1 MNPFYD
7 LNKRLTGI
15 GAEPKT
21 PLVETR
27 TVAAKS
33 PATRT
38 FEEALRTDLRSLME
52 DKSLSQAATTVKK
65 GALHKQEGIPKDKK
79 IGDKKLNSLKKSGTP
94 LEKKRANFALNIQ
107 GKGKKKV
114 DENMSSEE
122 WSNHNMYQTLI
133 RDALNDG
140 VGNGSQTDYMYA
152 IAKELGKPITPAFEK
167 AFHETFNS
175 FFHIHPDDY
184 DDDANYTDHSM
195 RQGEMGLLGN
205 DTAKGH
211 SNWHNSQH
219 GGDLDSDEYD
229 SYDGG
234 DDDEDDEDSG
244 SHYNDYDF
252 GREDR
257 RGLDEADRGFRG
269 VGGARDRED
278 DEHHHLDQ
286 NNSNEKRKFYKLLD
300 DGKLYVKS
308 VSPGNINAAYGDGW
322 LPSKSLALAKGGQ
335 QGMAENK
342 DDADDPVAAFLAK
355 GGKIQQGEPTHKH
368 TPRRKSSNSGDY
380 TDFSMRRGE
389 RGIHG
394 RGYGYDPEDHQSR
407 NDELDYP
414 TKDIRKPEYEGY
426 EGCAECAM
434 GECDMHG
441 EQPKDMNPRNKDW
454 DDAGV
459 ARLRAQKN
467 QRTAKRRVGQRD
479 TGQPPAM
486 TDLDET
492 HSYNELKDI
501 YMWTERHGM
510 PSWKLVARNV
520 LGQSVGHAIDRLCG
534 KHFDTDPDDYEVVAS
549 GSKPKSLSESMK
561 KSGVGKKKCPP
572 MSHIKKMCQDGKSFL
587 EICKM
592 HPDCDRTELKQMV
605 ADCKKKTAPLAE
617 SEEDILSYLKN
628 KIAPANTK
636 SRATSRPYNGRP
648 GAADAHNG
656 MEFEES
662 AMKPDSIHWRDLQN
676 YTGAVNIFTKSGRPV
691 SYGRAVDGMYHG
703 IPLTTFVI
711 KDNLVVKKAM
721 DNNTGDAME
730 EGMFPGSDE
739 YDSKFGKPTA
749 DLDSAFSRGSSPA
762 GGTVYTRKR
771 KEVPFDSDEVEKP
784 VASSDG
790 PRKRGRPAGS
800 KGGGGARLAGTHVPK
815 HARSKEMDEDLDEC
829 PNCGQSMPGHGR
841 GREIDLEAVK
851 QGMGHFVNNV
861 APAARKAAGIAKVVG
876 GAKSTVDYDGDGKKE
891 SGKAEHAGSVDK
903 AIKANNSKSSA
914 KPAAPAKGSNKPA
927 APAKSSDKTAKKAKE
942 GDKPAK
948 KTEEGKGD
956 GNLANN
962 AKPYGKVTRGDVVA
976 GRLGKDEEGG
986 KKKDKKEKKVEET
999 TTGSVATSSGGK
1011 SSGGMSVGKGIYDSW
1026 NRKYNTMLSESI
1038 NITTNSTKGDEG
1050 EEDEHITIDV
1060 SGDDVARIKELL
1072 HSMGV
1077 GGDDG
1082 AEHMHGSQGM
1092 PLDFIEID
1100 EAVGE
1105 EETPKPSAPVPPGPN
1120 GPWQAGSPQAQ
1131 AYSKMSP
1138 ADQKFLGHANPLD
1151 PLILAR
1157 APNGGKPVAASAQAR
1172 ASADAADGVN
1182 QGPRGQTA
1190 APVAAAKPAAPAA
1203 AGGLLA
1209 VGSKGPEVV
1218 ALQKLLGITPADGDF
1233 GPATKA
1239 AVMKKQGELKVAV
1252 DGVWGPESKAAMS
1265 AQAGRVNGQNV
1276 SPEHQ
1281 TAPAPTPPAAKSQA
1295 DKIARFKELL
1305 AQARKRPDSISAA
1318 TASDPNYNPGTY
1330 PGNPSTPPAP
1340 AASAAPFNA
1349 ATPQGFDESISH
1361 FLNKMRLLEDLSAE
1375 EKKEIEALYKELGN
1389 TEQPDPELSSLLNQ
1403 YSGLFPTGSTASSG
1417 ADQAGA
1423 SADAADADAGAAMQS
1438 GANRAA
1444 REKEYGD
1451 NADADDA
1458 AQGAAIRDA
1467 AQAAATANAADG
1479 PDTSGA
1485 GGSAGA
1491 GADAANMAAA
1501 TADAADGPST
1511 GGPGMPLQ
1519 PIPGQTGV
1527 AAIPP
1532 NADKTKPFWVK
1543 GTRFEWKYGSGG
1555 TMAWRQTASPTDKFQ
1570 LNATRDKTSSG
1581 FSGAQLDELAQ
1592 RNSENQRLRE
1602 LAGIAEA
1609 VAPVT
1614 KNAPDYP
1621 TNQVTADTKMMTQ
1634 NLSGGLNGAKSTGQ
1648 TTTPVVA
1655 SQVKRLHSH
1664 VSEGQRMIDL
1674 YKTISA
1680 IENKEG

>member
-21 PLVETR
+21 TLVETR

-33 PATRT
+33 PAKQT

-52 DKSLSQAATTVKK
+52 DKSLSKAAKTVKK

-114 DENMSSEE
+114 NE
-122 WSNHNMYQTLI
+122 WGHDPRELSDPNSIWHQGGGDYD
-133 RDALNDG
+133 RD
-140 VGNGSQTDYMYA
+140 
-152 IAKELGKPITPAFEK
+152 
-167 AFHETFNS
+167 
-175 FFHIHPDDY
+175 PDDQHAELV
-184 DDDANYTDHSM
+184 DAWYSEVEQAVKHRGIKFPISD
-195 RQGEMGLLGN
+195 E
-205 DTAKGH
+205 AI
-211 SNWHNSQH
+211 
-219 GGDLDSDEYD
+219 GDLTDIIAMDLDCSA
-229 SYDGG
+229 GVV
-234 DDDEDDEDSG
+234 EDILVG
-244 SHYNDYDF
+244 MNDRHMHDNRH
-252 GREDR
+252 GNI
-257 RGLDEADRGFRG
+257 DEADRGFRG
-269 VGGARDRED
+269 VAGARDRED
-278 DEHHHLDQ
+278 DERHDLDP
-286 NNSNEKRKFYKLLD
+286 SDWYIVI
-300 DGKLYVKS
+300 DGKLMKAS
-308 VSPGNINAAYGDGW
+308 VYPRQHAQARAEGFSPTREEAR
-322 LPSKSLALAKGGQ
+322 AKGGQ
-335 QGMAENK
+335 QGVAEG
-342 DDADDPVAAFLAK
+342 DVEDFLAR

-394 RGYGYDPEDHQSR
+394 RGYGYDPDDHQSR

-426 EGCAECAM
+426 ERCAECAM

-454 DDAGV
+454 DDAAV

-479 TGQPPAM
+479 TGQPPVM
-486 TDLDET
+486 PDLDE
-492 HSYNELKDI
+492 
-501 YMWTERHGM
+501 
-510 PSWKLVARNV
+510 
-520 LGQSVGHAIDRLCG
+520 
-534 KHFDTDPDDYEVVAS
+534 
-549 GSKPKSLSESMK
+549 SE
-561 KSGVGKKKCPP
+561 
-572 MSHIKKMCQDGKSFL
+572 D
-587 EICKM
+587 
-592 HPDCDRTELKQMV
+592 
-605 ADCKKKTAPLAE
+605 
-617 SEEDILSYLKN
+617 DILSYLKN
-628 KIAPANTK
+628 KIAPANPK

-662 AMKPDSIHWRDLQN
+662 TMKPDSIHWRDLQN

-711 KDNLVVKKAM
+711 KDKLVVKKAM
-721 DNNTGDAME
+721 DKNTGDAME

-829 PNCGQSMPGHGR
+829 PHCGQSMPGHGQ

-876 GAKSTVDYDGDGKKE
+876 GAKSKVDYDGDGKKE

-903 AIKANNSKSSA
+903 AIKANNSKSPA

-927 APAKSSDKTAKKAKE
+927 APAKGSDKPTKKAKE

-948 KTEEGKGD
+948 QTKEG
-956 GNLANN
+956 
-962 AKPYGKVTRGDVVA
+962 AKPDFIDADKDGD
-976 GRLGKDEEGG
+976 
-986 KKKDKKEKKVEET
+986 KKEPMKKAFKDKKEKKVEET
-999 TTGSVATSSGGK
+999 TTSGSVAPSAGGK

-1038 NITTNSTKGDEG
+1038 NITTNSAKGDDG

-1120 GPWQAGSPQAQ
+1120 GPWPAGSPQAA

-1138 ADQKFLGHANPLD
+1138 EDQKFLGHANPLD
-1151 PLILAR
+1151 PHILSR
-1157 APNGGKPVAASAQAR
+1157 APNGGKPVASNAGNGLSPEYQGKP
-1172 ASADAADGVN
+1172 AA
-1182 QGPRGQTA
+1182 A
-1190 APVAAAKPAAPAA
+1190 APAAAAPAAAAPAAAAPAAAAKPAAPAA

-1209 VGSKGPEVV
+1209 LGSKGPEVV
-1218 ALQKLLGITPADGDF
+1218 ALQKLLGIEPADGDF
-1233 GPATKA
+1233 GPQTKA
-1239 AVMKKQGELKVAV
+1239 AVMKKQKEIGAAV
-1252 DGVWGPESKAAMS
+1252 DGVWGPESKSKMTKVPNQSDAETNRLAA
-1265 AQAGRVNGQNV
+1265 AGAAGPKTTMQ
-1276 SPEHQ
+1276 
-1281 TAPAPTPPAAKSQA
+1281 TPPAATSQA

-1305 AQARKRPDSISAA
+1305 AKAKERPDSITAA
-1318 TASDPNYNPGTY
+1318 MASDPNYDGGTY

-1340 AASAAPFNA
+1340 AAP
-1349 ATPQGFDESISH
+1349 ATPPASNLTAQGFTESVSH
-1361 FLNKMRLLEDLSAE
+1361 FLNKMRLLEDLTPD
-1375 EKKEIEALYKELGN
+1375 EKKQLDDLYKELGN
-1389 TEQPDPELSSLLNQ
+1389 TEQPDPELSDLINQ
-1403 YSGLFPTGSTASSG
+1403 YNELFPSGS
-1417 ADQAGA
+1417 
-1423 SADAADADAGAAMQS
+1423 SAKQ
-1438 GANRAA
+1438 
-1444 REKEYGD
+1444 
-1451 NADADDA
+1451 NATADDA
-1458 AQGAAIRDA
+1458 MAQMPYDDPNRTADDA
-1467 AQAAATANAADG
+1467 MAQRPYDDPNKTADDAMAQMPFDQSNSLQHEFGNANAVTKPEEIPTQADKKVPYWIKG
-1479 PDTSGA
+1479 KRYVYKTIRGTASWFPENIGTF
-1485 GGSAGA
+1485 AGA
-1491 GADAANMAAA
+1491 GPIE
-1501 TADAADGPST
+1501 TADNLANQQYTGSQAD
-1511 GGPGMPLQ
+1511 
-1519 PIPGQTGV
+1519 V
-1527 AAIPP
+1527 
-1532 NADKTKPFWVK
+1532 
-1543 GTRFEWKYGSGG
+1543 
-1555 TMAWRQTASPTDKFQ
+1555 PT
-1570 LNATRDKTSSG
+1570 SESI
-1581 FSGAQLDELAQ
+1581 Q

-1621 TNQVTADTKMMTQ
+1621 TNQVKADTRMMTQ
-1634 NLSGGLNGAKSTGQ
+1634 NLSGGLNGAKTTGQ

-1664 VSEGQRMIDL
+1664 VSEGQRMVDL

>member
-15 GAEPKT
+15 GAEQKQQLSESKP
-21 PLVETR
+21 
-27 TVAAKS
+27 VAAKS
-33 PATRT
+33 PVQLSL
-38 FEEALRTDLRSLME
+38 EQSLGQDLRSLME
-52 DKSLSQAATTVKK
+52 DGTGGMVGSNTLEAKDKSLSKAAKTVKK
-65 GALHKQEGIPKDKK
+65 GALHKQEGIPQDKK
-79 IGDKKLNSLKKSGTP
+79 IGDKKLQSLKKSGTP

-114 DENMSSEE
+114 DE
-122 WSNHNMYQTLI
+122 
-133 RDALNDG
+133 
-140 VGNGSQTDYMYA
+140 
-152 IAKELGKPITPAFEK
+152 
-167 AFHETFNS
+167 
-175 FFHIHPDDY
+175 
-184 DDDANYTDHSM
+184 
-195 RQGEMGLLGN
+195 
-205 DTAKGH
+205 
-211 SNWHNSQH
+211 
-219 GGDLDSDEYD
+219 
-229 SYDGG
+229 
-234 DDDEDDEDSG
+234 
-244 SHYNDYDF
+244 
-252 GREDR
+252 
-257 RGLDEADRGFRG
+257 ADRGFSG

-278 DEHHHLDQ
+278 DERHDLDP
-286 NNSNEKRKFYKLLD
+286 SDWYIVI
-300 DGKLYVKS
+300 DGKLMKAS
-308 VSPGNINAAYGDGW
+308 VYPNQHAQARAEGFCRTKEEAR
-322 LPSKSLALAKGGQ
+322 AKAGQ
-335 QGMAENK
+335 QGMGESHHHSHQQSGMTLNGHPIDRSSIELGGVDTRDYPDFADAYIEYAEFADGTPLTDDEIDQLNDEQYHEINQLAHDSLYENK
-342 DDADDPVAAFLAK
+342 DECV
-355 GGKIQQGEPTHKH
+355 
-368 TPRRKSSNSGDY
+368 
-380 TDFSMRRGE
+380 
-389 RGIHG
+389 
-394 RGYGYDPEDHQSR
+394 
-407 NDELDYP
+407 
-414 TKDIRKPEYEGY
+414 
-426 EGCAECAM
+426 ECAM

-454 DDAGV
+454 DDAAI

-479 TGQPPAM
+479 TGQPPVM

-492 HSYNELKDI
+492 HGYNELKDI

-549 GSKPKSLSESMK
+549 GSKPK
-561 KSGVGKKKCPP
+561 
-572 MSHIKKMCQDGKSFL
+572 
-587 EICKM
+587 
-592 HPDCDRTELKQMV
+592 
-605 ADCKKKTAPLAE
+605 PLDE
-617 SEEDILSYLKN
+617 SEDDILSYLKD
-628 KIAPANTK
+628 KIAPANPK
-636 SRATSRPYNGRP
+636 SRATSRPYNGRS

-656 MEFEES
+656 MEFEGS
-662 AMKPDSIHWRDLQN
+662 
-676 YTGAVNIFTKSGRPV
+676 
-691 SYGRAVDGMYHG
+691 
-703 IPLTTFVI
+703 
-711 KDNLVVKKAM
+711 
-721 DNNTGDAME
+721 
-730 EGMFPGSDE
+730 MFPGSDE

-815 HARSKEMDEDLDEC
+815 HARSKEMDEGRGEC
-829 PNCGQSMPGHGR
+829 PHCGQSMPGHGQ

-876 GAKSTVDYDGDGKKE
+876 GAKSKVDYDGDGKKE

-903 AIKANNSKSSA
+903 AIKANKSKSPA
-914 KPAAPAKGSNKPA
+914 KPAAPAKGSDKP
-927 APAKSSDKTAKKAKE
+927 AKKAKE

-962 AKPYGKVTRGDVVA
+962 AKPYDKVTRGDVVA

-999 TTGSVATSSGGK
+999 TTSGSVAPAAGGK

-1038 NITTNSTKGDEG
+1038 NITTNSVKGDDG
-1050 EEDEHITIDV
+1050 EEDETITIDV

-1092 PLDFIEID
+1092 PSDFIEID
-1100 EAVGE
+1100 EAE
-1105 EETPKPSAPVPPGPN
+1105 AETPKPSAPVPPGPN
-1120 GPWQAGSPQAQ
+1120 GPWPAGSPQAQ

-1138 ADQKFLGHANPLD
+1138 EDQKFLGHANPLD

-1157 APNGGKPVAASAQAR
+1157 APNGGKPVAANAGNGLSPEY
-1172 ASADAADGVN
+1172 
-1182 QGPRGQTA
+1182 QGKPA
-1190 APVAAAKPAAPAA
+1190 APAAAAPAAAAPAAAAAKPAAPAA

-1209 VGSKGPEVV
+1209 LGSKGPEVK
-1218 ALQKLLGITPADGDF
+1218 ALQKLLGMQNQDGDF
-1233 GPATKA
+1233 GPQTRA
-1239 AVMKKQGELKVAV
+1239 AVIAKQKELNVDQ
-1252 DGVWGPESKAAMS
+1252 DGVWGPQSKAAMS

-1276 SPEHQ
+1276 SPEQ
-1281 TAPAPTPPAAKSQA
+1281 QGRPAPTPPAAISQA
-1295 DKIARFKELL
+1295 DKIAKFKALL
-1305 AQARKRPDSISAA
+1305 AKARERAAPNPTDAGNGRSPETQGGPVNPA
-1318 TASDPNYNPGTY
+1318 TAPVTGVP
-1330 PGNPSTPPAP
+1330 
-1340 AASAAPFNA
+1340 
-1349 ATPQGFDESISH
+1349 ESMSY
-1361 FLNKMRLLEDLSAE
+1361 FLNKMRLLEDLTDA

-1403 YSGLFPTGSTASSG
+1403 YNGLFPTGSTASSG

-1423 SADAADADAGAAMQS
+1423 SADAADADTGAAMQA

-1444 REKEYGD
+1444 FNQSVQDTE
-1451 NADADDA
+1451 NAYNDTSN
-1458 AQGAAIRDA
+1458 AAIRSVQDTEDA
-1467 AQAAATANAADG
+1467 YNDTSNAAIRSVQDTEQGLPTQPTDPSGNFINSPKDIPANA
-1479 PDTSGA
+1479 DTTVPYWI
-1485 GGSAGA
+1485 GGQRYEFKRT
-1491 GADAANMAAA
+1491 A
-1501 TADAADGPST
+1501 TDLTP
-1511 GGPGMPLQ
+1511 
-1519 PIPGQTGV
+1519 
-1527 AAIPP
+1527 
-1532 NADKTKPFWVK
+1532 
-1543 GTRFEWKYGSGG
+1543 
-1555 TMAWRQTASPTDKFQ
+1555 AWRKSNLGFINLKPGEAENAKKLTKQKFTGSQAEAPT
-1570 LNATRDKTSSG
+1570 SESI
-1581 FSGAQLDELAQ
+1581 Q

-1621 TNQVTADTKMMTQ
+1621 TNQVKADTQMMTQ
-1634 NLSGGLNGAKSTGQ
+1634 NLSGGLNGAKTTGQ

-1664 VSEGQRMIDL
+1664 VSEGQRMVDL